1 MLQRVLA
8 DGGGRKPLVH
18 NKIIGG
24 YKMDKE
30 VIIYYS
36 ISITERT
43 EKILECFTAD
53 DMKRLKNQ
61 FQQAII
67 SNEERNYRF
76 LYKGNLIICTMSEHK
91 NIIEVVIKDIYH
103 I

>member
-1 MLQRVLA
+1 M
-8 DGGGRKPLVH
+8 G
-18 NKIIGG
+18 
-24 YKMDKE
+24 KE

-36 ISITERT
+36 VNITERAD
-43 EKILECFTAD
+43 KIISTFKPE
-53 DMKRLKNQ
+53 DMKRLKSQ

-67 SNEERNYRF
+67 SKEERNYRF

-91 NIIEVVIKDIYH
+91 NTIEVVIKDIYH

>member
-1 MLQRVLA
+1 
-8 DGGGRKPLVH
+8 
-18 NKIIGG
+18 
-24 YKMDKE
+24 MDKE
-30 VIIYYS
+30 VLIYYS
-36 ISITERT
+36 FDISLRACEIIS
-43 EKILECFTAD
+43 KFKPD
-53 DMKRLKNQ
+53 DFKRLKSQ

-67 SNEERNYRF
+67 SKEERNYRF

>member
-1 MLQRVLA
+1 
-8 DGGGRKPLVH
+8 
-18 NKIIGG
+18 
-24 YKMDKE
+24 MDKE

-36 ISITERT
+36 FKITDRANKIISTFKPED
-43 EKILECFTAD
+43 F
-53 DMKRLKNQ
+53 KRLKSQ

-67 SNEERNYRF
+67 SREERNYRF

>member
-1 MLQRVLA
+1 
-8 DGGGRKPLVH
+8 
-18 NKIIGG
+18 
-24 YKMDKE
+24 MDKE

-36 ISITERT
+36 FNISERGN
-43 EKILECFTAD
+43 KIISTFKAD
-53 DMKRLKNQ
+53 DFKRLKSQ

-67 SNEERNYRF
+67 SKEERNYRF

-91 NIIEVVIKDIYH
+91 DIIEVVIKDIYH